1 MKLTKVSCDVP
12 VAFPWNPCVAKPW
25 DRILTF
31 TSAVAPGVASA
42 MVSHDKFVNAEA
54 IVRSLQITLIL

>member
-1 MKLTKVSCDVP
+1 MKLTKLRCDVP

-42 MVSHDKFVNAEA
+42 MVSHDKLVTQK
-54 IVRSLQITLIL
+54 R